1 MVRWQPNA
9 RGRLEA
15 AALELY
21 RERGFDQTTV
31 AEIAERAGLTERTFY
46 RHFADKREV
55 LFGGQ
60 NAMADCL
67 VTAVRD
73 APESA
78 APIDAVGAAL
88 LALVPI
94 FTDRHAGARQRQ
106 AVVAATPGLQERELM
121 KLATLATALTDALR
135 ARGIPDITAQVTAEI
150 GIAIFKLAFQRWID
164 SDDADLADIIREL
177 LAELGNVGWGDR

>member
-1 MVRWQPNA
+1 
-9 RGRLEA
+9 
-15 AALELY
+15 
-21 RERGFDQTTV
+21 
-31 AEIAERAGLTERTFY
+31 
-46 RHFADKREV
+46 
-55 LFGGQ
+55 
-60 NAMADCL
+60 
-67 VTAVRD
+67 
-73 APESA
+73 
-78 APIDAVGAAL
+78 